1 MVRRIRRAA
10 VPLVA
15 AFSLAAGGALA
26 QAASEFE
33 VGVGYLSTGVGA
45 LVKKHGWEL
54 VWAAEED
61 RMVEFPFS
69 IDVPAGSDE
78 DALKG
83 ALANLLDAFEGQF
96 VADMYRGNRVV
107 VIDVAPPNLRA
118 ARPSA
123 LAVVRDASAPTSV
136 ATGGE
141 EATSGAE

>member
-1 MVRRIRRAA
+1 MVRRIRRI
-10 VPLVA
+10 LLA
-15 AFSLAAGGALA
+15 AFSLAAAGALA

-45 LVKKHGWEL
+45 LVEKHGWEL

-123 LAVVRDASAPTSV
+123 LAVVRDASAPASV
-136 ATGGE
+136 ATGGG
-141 EATSGAE
+141 EAASGEG

>member
-1 MVRRIRRAA
+1 MVRRIRRI
-10 VPLVA
+10 LVA
-15 AFSLAAGGALA
+15 AFSLAAAGALG

-45 LVKKHGWEL
+45 LVEKHGWDL

-69 IDVPAGSDE
+69 IAVPAGSDE

-83 ALANLLDAFEGQF
+83 ALTNLLDAFEGQF

-123 LAVVRDASAPTSV
+123 LAVVRDASAPGSAATSGGE

-141 EATSGAE
+141 E